1 MRFPFCGVRRK
12 FDLIKADLRSGV
24 MVDSRVRFMFG
35 FVNVAKITTKTARI
49 VVFGGL
55 ISCFPGLTPAVGK
68 LLLIFFG
75 LFNGLTNFVFDFGA
89 GA

>member
-1 MRFPFCGVRRK
+1 
-12 FDLIKADLRSGV
+12 

-68 LLLIFFG
+68 LLLIFFE
-75 LFNGLTNFVFDFGA
+75 L
-89 GA
+89 